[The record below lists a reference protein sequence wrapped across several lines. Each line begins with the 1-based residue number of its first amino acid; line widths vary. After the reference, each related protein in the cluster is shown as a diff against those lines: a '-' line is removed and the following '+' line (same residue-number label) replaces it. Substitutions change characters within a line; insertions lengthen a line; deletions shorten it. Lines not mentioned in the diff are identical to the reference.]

1 MLSSRFLLAI
11 WTCFFLL
18 RSALL
23 FSISVSVILL
33 LYIPPSFIAFLM
45 SDFSCCHS
53 FLPLPHLS
61 FPLWSSLVKDC
72 SVLALT
78 SHVLLLNLPFLP
90 PEIQL
95 LLTSIHFQW
104 GKSKIKLS
112 CFSLMF
118 GLKFSGF
125 LLLLCFIFIFYCCSF
140 EILKGL
146 DKGLLFSDSVVSDSL
161 RHHGLQS
168 AGLPCP
174 SLSPAVLLKLM
185 SIESVM
191 PSNHLVLCCPL
202 LFLPSVFPSIRV
214 FSNELALHISDQSIG
229 ASASASVL
237 PVNIQG

>member
-1 MLSSRFLLAI
+1 
-11 WTCFFLL
+11 
-18 RSALL
+18 
-23 FSISVSVILL
+23 
-33 LYIPPSFIAFLM
+33 M